1 MSDDL
6 MKRIDTIF
14 ARIEGGSAVDMY
26 QLIDQAIDEGEITQE
41 EYLKNEM
48 AIANY
53 FDTHYFTCSGCGWTM
68 PISDMGEDSEV
79 GDLVCTDCEEED

>member
-1 MSDDL
+1 MNDDL

-26 QLIDQAIDEGEITQE
+26 SLLDDAIYDGEITQE

-53 FDTHYFTCSGCGWTM
+53 FDTHYFTCSGCGWTL
-68 PISDMGEDSEV
+68 PISEQGEDSDSGE
-79 GDLVCTDCEEED
+79 LACNDCGEED